1 MILWIFAGLSPA
13 WCAKIYPLLLSHY
26 ALPASFGLRL
36 SLAFACH
43 HLASKPYLCKINCRQ
58 ICVTEILSVLL
69 NANKENVPVVVKDI
83 IKTQIYSKDGSVT
96 TIENGYLDIGL
107 IDTMKDLF
115 VNFLGA
121 VVFSIIG
128 FLYIQNREKY
138 KFAAGFIPKN
148 K

>member
-1 MILWIFAGLSPA
+1 MIKNVCLQF
-13 WCAKIYPLLLSHY
+13 CQFFE
-26 ALPASFGLRL
+26 FGADNFTKSDMQKDRV
-36 SLAFACH
+36 
-43 HLASKPYLCKINCRQ
+43 ITQ
-58 ICVTEILSVLL
+58 ISSVAI
-69 NANKENVPVVVKDI
+69 NANNNAPVWVKDI
-83 IKTQIYSKDGSVT
+83 VKTQIYSKDGSVM

-138 KFAAGFIPKN
+138 KFAEGFIPK
-148 K
+148 KE

>member
-1 MILWIFAGLSPA
+1 M
-13 WCAKIYPLLLSHY
+13 
-26 ALPASFGLRL
+26 
-36 SLAFACH
+36 
-43 HLASKPYLCKINCRQ
+43 
-58 ICVTEILSVLL
+58 LL
-69 NANKENVPVVVKDI
+69 NANKENVPVAVKDI

-121 VVFSIIG
+121 VVFSVIG

-138 KFAAGFIPKN
+138 KFAEGFIPK
-148 K
+148 KE